1 MSSLAATQADGYY
14 IPPSYYAS
22 GAYKSKSISQHA
34 GSKGHNQYLTR
45 SIVRFELPYDGFCTK
60 CHAIVGKGTRF
71 NAHKAHVGDYF
82 TSKIYEFTTKCRACA
97 GCEFKIRTN
106 PKEQAF
112 DYVVGI
118 RRKVEEFDSLEAG
131 THGVIDTDVGAGI
144 YQYKDGKLLDAEG
157 DGGDAALHPLEK
169 MARGQRKALTEHE
182 QMESLIRI
190 NSKMEGDSDANAY
203 LRAEYRKERKAKKC
217 RLEDAKSRGLGR
229 GIFLD
234 NETGEDVATAREA
247 MNIRDQQREMIQAYV
262 SEKKRFSRIKGGGI
276 FSSHK
281 RHTSKAMLGSDKNK
295 RDEPSIHK
303 SAETVTED
311 RTRAKKKIK
320 VCPQN
325 TENRTQI
332 EVKEIKSNSCQ
343 GVISALADYGS
354 DSE

>member
-34 GSKGHNQYLTR
+34 GSKGHNQYLTH
-45 SIVRFELPYDGFCTK
+45 SIARFELPYDGFCTK

-97 GCEFKIRTN
+97 ACEFKIRTN
-106 PKEQAF
+106 PKEQSF

-118 RRKVEEFDSLEAG
+118 RKKVEEFDSVEAG
-131 THGVIDTDVGAGI
+131 THGVIDTDIGAGI

-157 DGGDAALHPLEK
+157 EGGDAALHALEK
-169 MARGQRKALTEHE
+169 MARGHRKALTEHE
-182 QMESLIRI
+182 HMESLIQI
-190 NSKMEGDSDANAY
+190 NTKMEEDADANAN
-203 LRAEYRKERKAKKC
+203 LRAGYRKERKAKKR

-229 GIFLD
+229 GIFFEG
-234 NETGEDVATAREA
+234 ETGEDVATAREV
-247 MNIRDQQREMIQAYV
+247 MTIRDRRKERDEAYR
-262 SEKKRFSRIKGGGI
+262 SEKKQFISIRGGSI

-281 RHTSKAMLGSDKNK
+281 RHSSKTTLELDKIRQNEEST
-295 RDEPSIHK
+295 RK
-303 SAETVTED
+303 SAEAMIENG
-311 RTRAKKKIK
+311 TRMKKKIL
-320 VCPQN
+320 VCPKN
-325 TENRTQI
+325 IEKGTRI
-332 EVKEIKSNSCQ
+332 EVKDVKSNSSH

-354 DSE
+354 DSD